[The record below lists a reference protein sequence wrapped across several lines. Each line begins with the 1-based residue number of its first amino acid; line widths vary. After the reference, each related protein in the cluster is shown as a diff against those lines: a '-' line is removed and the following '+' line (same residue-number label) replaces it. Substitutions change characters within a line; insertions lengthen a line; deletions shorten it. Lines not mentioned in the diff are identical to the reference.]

1 MQLYTDYERVYTNYL
16 MHHGTKGMKWGVRR
30 ALKKYGRYYDDAI
43 SNLNE
48 QDPRYNKTKKILLR
62 DKANLNKL
70 TSKKDIK
77 NKTQFDF
84 LKYNTMQTASLTSKK
99 ANLQKLNKIME
110 KDWANNKVQITKEMK
125 TQRRLGKATVASAL
139 AAYGGIAIYAIGM
152 ISKNNKLKNA
162 GLAVSL
168 GGTAGTVAGIAA
180 LDGGTKLSRRKYEYT
195 NRKDI
200 Y

>member
-1 MQLYTDYERVYTNYL
+1 MYTDYERVYSNYL

-62 DKANLNKL
+62 DKANLGKL

-99 ANLQKLNKIME
+99 ANLKKLNKIME

-139 AAYGGIAIYAIGM
+139 AAYGGIAVYALGM

-168 GGTAGTVAGIAA
+168 GGTAATVAGVAK
-180 LDGGTKLSRRKYEYT
+180 LDGGTKLSRRSYGYT

>member
-1 MQLYTDYERVYTNYL
+1 MYTDYERVYSNYL

-139 AAYGGIAIYAIGM
+139 AAYGGIAVYALGM

>member
-1 MQLYTDYERVYTNYL
+1 MYTDYERVYSNYL

-30 ALKKYGRYYDDAI
+30 ALKKYGKYYDDAI

-48 QDPRYNKTKKILLR
+48 QDPRYNKTKKILLN
-62 DKANLNKL
+62 DKANLGKL

-110 KDWANNKVQITKEMK
+110 KDWSNNKVQITKEMK

-139 AAYGGIAIYAIGM
+139 AAYGGIAVYALGM

-168 GGTAGTVAGIAA
+168 GGTAATVAGVAA
-180 LDGGTKLSRRKYEYT
+180 LDGGTKLSRRSYGYS

>member
-1 MQLYTDYERVYTNYL
+1 MYTDYERVYTTYL

-48 QDPRYNKTKKILLR
+48 QDPRYSKTKKILLR

-84 LKYNTMQTASLTSKK
+84 LKYNTMRTASLTSKK
-99 ANLQKLNKIME
+99 ANLKKLNKIME

-139 AAYGGIAIYAIGM
+139 AAYGGIAVYALGM

-168 GGTAGTVAGIAA
+168 GGTAATVAGVAA
-180 LDGGTKLSRRKYEYT
+180 LDGGTKLSRRSYGYA

>member
-1 MQLYTDYERVYTNYL
+1 MYTDYERVYTNYL

-30 ALKKYGRYYDDAI
+30 ALKKYGHYYDDAI

-48 QDPRYNKTKKILLR
+48 HDPRYNKTKKILLR

-84 LKYNTMQTASLTSKK
+84 LKYNTMQTASLTSEK

-139 AAYGGIAIYAIGM
+139 AAYGGIAVYALGM

-180 LDGGTKLSRRKYEYT
+180 LDGGTKLSRRKYKYT

>member
-1 MQLYTDYERVYTNYL
+1 M
-16 MHHGTKGMKWGVRR
+16 
-30 ALKKYGRYYDDAI
+30 
-43 SNLNE
+43 
-48 QDPRYNKTKKILLR
+48 NKILDIIKQKKILLR
-62 DKANLNKL
+62 DRANLNKL

-84 LKYNTMQTASLTSKK
+84 LKYNAMQTASLTSEK
-99 ANLQKLNKIME
+99 ANLKKLNKIME
-110 KDWANNKVQITKEMK
+110 KDWANNKAQIVKELK

-139 AAYGGIAIYAIGM
+139 AVYGGIAVYALGM

-162 GLAVSL
+162 GFAVSL
-168 GGTAGTVAGIAA
+168 GGTAATAAGIAA
-180 LDGGTKLSRRKYEYT
+180 LDGGTKLSRRSYGYT

>member
-1 MQLYTDYERVYTNYL
+1 M
-16 MHHGTKGMKWGVRR
+16 W
-30 ALKKYGRYYDDAI
+30 
-43 SNLNE
+43 
-48 QDPRYNKTKKILLR
+48 
-62 DKANLNKL
+62 
-70 TSKKDIK
+70 
-77 NKTQFDF
+77 
-84 LKYNTMQTASLTSKK
+84 TASLTSKK

-110 KDWANNKVQITKEMK
+110 KDWANNKAQITKEMK

-139 AAYGGIAIYAIGM
+139 AAYGGITVYALGM

-168 GGTAGTVAGIAA
+168 GGTAATVAEVAA
-180 LDGGTKLSRRKYEYT
+180 LDGGTKLSRRSYGYV

>member
-1 MQLYTDYERVYTNYL
+1 MYTDYERVYSNYL

-48 QDPRYNKTKKILLR
+48 QDPRYNKVKKILLR

-84 LKYNTMQTASLTSKK
+84 LKYSTMQTASITSKK
-99 ANLQKLNKIME
+99 ANLKKLNKIME
-110 KDWANNKVQITKEMK
+110 KDWANNRVQITKEMK

-139 AAYGGIAIYAIGM
+139 AAYGGIAVYALGM

-168 GGTAGTVAGIAA
+168 GGTAATVAGVAA

>member
-1 MQLYTDYERVYTNYL
+1 MYTDYERVYSNYL

-43 SNLNE
+43 SNLNG

-110 KDWANNKVQITKEMK
+110 KDWANNKAQITKEMK

-139 AAYGGIAIYAIGM
+139 AAYGGIAVYALGM

>member
-1 MQLYTDYERVYTNYL
+1 MYTDYERVYTNYL

-99 ANLQKLNKIME
+99 ANLKKLNKIME

-139 AAYGGIAIYAIGM
+139 AAYGGIAVYALGM

-168 GGTAGTVAGIAA
+168 GGTAATVAGVAA
-180 LDGGTKLSRRKYEYT
+180 LDGGTKLSRRSYGYT

>member
-1 MQLYTDYERVYTNYL
+1 MYTDYERVYSNYL

-84 LKYNTMQTASLTSKK
+84 LKYNTMQRASLTSKK
-99 ANLQKLNKIME
+99 ANLKKLNKIME

-139 AAYGGIAIYAIGM
+139 SAYGGIAVYALGM

-168 GGTAGTVAGIAA
+168 GGTAATVAGIAA
-180 LDGGTKLSRRKYEYT
+180 LDGGTKLSRRSYGYT

>member
-1 MQLYTDYERVYTNYL
+1 MYIDYERVYTNYL

-30 ALKKYGRYYDDAI
+30 ALKKYGKYYDDAI

-70 TSKKDIK
+70 NSKKDIK

-110 KDWANNKVQITKEMK
+110 KDWANNKAQITKEMK

-139 AAYGGIAIYAIGM
+139 AAYGGIAVYALGM

-168 GGTAGTVAGIAA
+168 GGTAATVAGVAA

>member
-1 MQLYTDYERVYTNYL
+1 MYTDYERVYSNYL

-125 TQRRLGKATVASAL
+125 TQRRLGKATVASSL
-139 AAYGGIAIYAIGM
+139 AAYGGIAVYALGM

>member
-1 MQLYTDYERVYTNYL
+1 MYTDYERVYANYL

-139 AAYGGIAIYAIGM
+139 AAYGGIAVYALGM

-168 GGTAGTVAGIAA
+168 GGTAATVAGVAA
-180 LDGGTKLSRRKYEYT
+180 LDGGTKLSRRSYGYA